1 MPNMPP
7 QAPQGPIT
15 PAGAPPV
22 APAVGAPRRGREKP
36 VKAGKQSKEEK
47 AKAVREGVASSRKIR
62 AAKKPPR
69 VTSLQ
74 LKRIDPWTV
83 LKISL
88 IVSIVMFF
96 VWMIAVG
103 LLYVLFSS
111 LDVVSRINAGWA
123 TVTSADSS
131 VTPSDLITAG
141 KVFGIAAVIGA
152 INIVILTALATV
164 SSFVYNAAA
173 GMAGGVELTLG
184 ERD

>member
-1 MPNMPP
+1 MSSPE
-7 QAPQGPIT
+7 QQSKS
-15 PAGAPPV
+15 PV
-22 APAVGAPRRGREKP
+22 TAVGPGAARGTEPAAATAASTRTEAIRRPGKRAPR
-36 VKAGKQSKEEK
+36 
-47 AKAVREGVASSRKIR
+47 I
-62 AAKKPPR
+62 
-69 VTSLQ
+69 TTLQ
-74 LKRIDPWTV
+74 LKRLDPWTT
-83 LKISL
+83 LKVSL

-164 SSFVYNAAA
+164 ASFVYNAAA